1 MPNWVY
7 NQIELQNKEDTE
19 KVAKYIRSEDQDFDF
34 NNVIKMPE
42 ILTKTSSDSMTIPAM
57 AYCVMGDREIEN
69 LDKWRQ
75 QLDLFLDENVP
86 NVAIQFLD
94 IEKQNITSASL
105 INKIEPIITTG
116 DIKELIANHK
126 KLMEMRDDIYRS
138 LSFLNNADEYKTQGI
153 TAWKAALTT
162 GFRDWYDWSVNNWG
176 TKWNAVDPEIDIDGC
191 NITWRTAWAP
201 SEAVIKQLAKD
212 VPVNMYY
219 TWFEEPMC
227 STWAGTAL
235 FHNGECIARTDT
247 ESAADYIPIFVYMD
261 GDSGDELHISDD
273 DEILYPGDE
282 GYGQAKPDPQK
293 PLPNYDKFLSLN

>member
-7 NQIELQNKEDTE
+7 NQIELQNREDTE
-19 KVAKYIRSEDQDFDF
+19 KVAKYIRSKDQDFDF
-34 NNVIKMPE
+34 NNVIKMPD
-42 ILTKTSSDSMTIPAM
+42 ILVETSADSMAIPAM
-57 AYCVMGDREIEN
+57 AYCVMGDRETEN
-69 LDKWRQ
+69 LEQWRK
-75 QLDLFLDENVP
+75 QLDLFLDENIP

-94 IEKQNITSASL
+94 DEEKNITGHI
-105 INKIEPIITTG
+105 INKVEPIITTG
-116 DIKELIANHK
+116 DIKELIYEHK
-126 KLMEMRDDIYRS
+126 TLMKLKNDINISAVRP
-138 LSFLNNADEYKTQGI
+138 LDPDKIKAQGI
-153 TAWKAALTT
+153 ATWKAVLTT
-162 GFRDWYDWSVNNWG
+162 GFRDWYGWSTNNWD
-176 TKWNAVDPEIDIDGC
+176 TKWNAVDSEISITNC
-191 NITWRTAWAP
+191 TITWKTAWNP
-201 SEAVIKQLAKD
+201 SESVIKQLAKD

-227 STWAGTAL
+227 STWAGSAL

-293 PLPNYDKFLSLN
+293 SLPNYDKFLSLN

>member
-7 NQIELQNKEDTE
+7 NQIELQNREDTE
-19 KVAKYIRSEDQDFDF
+19 KVAKYIRSKDQDFDF

-42 ILTKTSSDSMTIPAM
+42 ILAKTSASSITILAM
-57 AYCVMGDREIEN
+57 AYCVMGDRETDNFEQ
-69 LDKWRQ
+69 WRK

-94 IEKQNITSASL
+94 DETKNITGTNL
-105 INKIEPIITTG
+105 NKIEPIITTG
-116 DIKELIANHK
+116 DIKELIYNHERLMK
-126 KLMEMRDDIYRS
+126 KRNDINKT
-138 LSFLNNADEYKTQGI
+138 SFSPNAFKAQGV
-153 TAWKAALTT
+153 TAWKAILTT
-162 GFRDWYDWSVNNWG
+162 GFRDWYGWSINNWD
-176 TKWNAVDPEIDIDGC
+176 TKWNAVDSEISITNC
-191 NITWRTAWAP
+191 TVTWRTAWNP
-201 SEAVIKQLAKD
+201 SESVIKQLAKD

-219 TWFEEPMC
+219 TWFEEPR
-227 STWAGTAL
+227 STWAGSAV

-261 GDSGDELHISDD
+261 GDSGDELRISED

-293 PLPNYDKFLSLN
+293 SLPNYDKFLSLN

>member
-7 NQIELQNKEDTE
+7 NQIELQNREDTE
-19 KVAKYIRSEDQDFDF
+19 KVAKYIRSKDQDFDF
-34 NNVIKMPE
+34 NNVIKMPD
-42 ILTKTSSDSMTIPAM
+42 ILVETSADSMAIPAM
-57 AYCVMGDREIEN
+57 AYCVMGDRETEN
-69 LDKWRQ
+69 LEQWRK
-75 QLDLFLDENVP
+75 QLDLFLDENIP

-94 IEKQNITSASL
+94 DEEKNITGHI
-105 INKIEPIITTG
+105 INKVEPIITTG
-116 DIKELIANHK
+116 DIKELIYEHK
-126 KLMEMRDDIYRS
+126 TLMELKNDINISAVRP
-138 LSFLNNADEYKTQGI
+138 LDPDKIKAQGI
-153 TAWKAALTT
+153 ATWKAVLTT
-162 GFRDWYDWSVNNWG
+162 GFRDWYGWSTNNWD
-176 TKWNAVDPEIDIDGC
+176 TKWNAVDSEISITNC
-191 NITWRTAWAP
+191 TITWKTAWNP
-201 SEAVIKQLAKD
+201 SESVIKQLAKD

-227 STWAGTAL
+227 STWAGSAL

-293 PLPNYDKFLSLN
+293 SLPNYDKFLSLN

>member
-7 NQIELQNKEDTE
+7 NQIELQNREDTE
-19 KVAKYIRSEDQDFDF
+19 KIAKYIRSKDRDFDF

-42 ILTKTSSDSMTIPAM
+42 ILAKTSASSITILAM
-57 AYCVMGDREIEN
+57 AYCIIGDHETKD
-69 LDKWRQ
+69 LKQWRK

-94 IEKQNITSASL
+94 DDETKNITGR
-105 INKIEPIITTG
+105 IIDKVEPIITTG
-116 DIKELIANHK
+116 DIKELIYNHER
-126 KLMEMRDDIYRS
+126 LMEKRNDINKT
-138 LSFLNNADEYKTQGI
+138 SFSPNAFKAQGV
-153 TAWKAALTT
+153 TAWKAILTT
-162 GFRDWYDWSVNNWG
+162 GFRDWYGWSINNWD
-176 TKWNAVDPEIDIDGC
+176 TKWNAVDSEIS
-191 NITWRTAWAP
+191 ITNCTVIWRTAWNP
-201 SEAVIKQLAKD
+201 SESVIKQLAKD

-219 TWFEEPMC
+219 TWFEEPR
-227 STWAGTAL
+227 STWAGSAL

-282 GYGQAKPDPQK
+282 GYGQAKPDSQK
-293 PLPNYDKFLSLN
+293 MLPNYDKFLSLN

>member
-19 KVAKYIRSEDQDFDF
+19 KIAKYIRSENQDFDF

-42 ILTKTSSDSMTIPAM
+42 ILTKTSADSMAIPAM
-57 AYCVMGDREIEN
+57 AYCVMGDRETEN
-69 LDKWRQ
+69 LEQWRK
-75 QLDLFLDENVP
+75 QLDLFLDENIP

-94 IEKQNITSASL
+94 DEKKNITG
-105 INKIEPIITTG
+105 IIIDKTEPIITTG
-116 DIKELIANHK
+116 DIKELIYDHK
-126 KLMEMRDDIYRS
+126 TLMELKNDINLS
-138 LSFLNNADEYKTQGI
+138 LARPFDSDKIKTQGV
-153 TAWKAALTT
+153 TAWKAILTT
-162 GFRDWYDWSVNNWG
+162 GFRDWYGWSTNNWD
-176 TKWNAVDPEIDIDGC
+176 TKWNAVDSEISITNC
-191 NITWRTAWAP
+191 TVTWRTAWNP
-201 SEAVIKQLAKD
+201 SESVIKQLAED

-219 TWFEEPMC
+219 TWFEEPR
-227 STWAGTAL
+227 STWSGSAV

-282 GYGQAKPDPQK
+282 GYGKAKPDPQK
-293 PLPNYDKFLSLN
+293 MLPNYDKFLSLN

>member
-7 NQIELQNKEDTE
+7 NQIELQNREDTE
-19 KVAKYIRSEDQDFDF
+19 KVAKYIRSKDQDFDF
-34 NNVIKMPE
+34 NNVIKMPD
-42 ILTKTSSDSMTIPAM
+42 ILVETSADSMAIPAM
-57 AYCVMGDREIEN
+57 AYCVMGDRETEN
-69 LDKWRQ
+69 LEQWRK
-75 QLDLFLDENVP
+75 QLDLFLDENIP

-94 IEKQNITSASL
+94 DEEKNITGHI
-105 INKIEPIITTG
+105 INKVEPIITTG
-116 DIKELIANHK
+116 DIKELIYEHK
-126 KLMEMRDDIYRS
+126 TLMELKNDINISAVRP
-138 LSFLNNADEYKTQGI
+138 LDPDKIKAQGI
-153 TAWKAALTT
+153 ATWKAVLTT
-162 GFRDWYDWSVNNWG
+162 GFRDWYGWSTNNWD
-176 TKWNAVDPEIDIDGC
+176 TKWNAVDSEISIANC
-191 NITWRTAWAP
+191 TITWKTAWNP
-201 SEAVIKQLAKD
+201 SESVIKQLAKD

-227 STWAGTAL
+227 STWAGSAL

-293 PLPNYDKFLSLN
+293 SLPNYDKFLSLN

>member
-19 KVAKYIRSEDQDFDF
+19 KVAKYICSKDRDFDF

-42 ILTKTSSDSMTIPAM
+42 ILAKTSADSMTIPAM
-57 AYCVMGDREIEN
+57 AYCVMGDRETEN
-69 LDKWRQ
+69 LEQWRK
-75 QLDLFLDENVP
+75 QLDLFLDENIP

-94 IEKQNITSASL
+94 DEKKNITGT
-105 INKIEPIITTG
+105 IIDKVEPIITTG
-116 DIKELIANHK
+116 DIKELIYNYEL
-126 KLMEMRDDIYRS
+126 LMERKNDINIS
-138 LSFLNNADEYKTQGI
+138 LARPFDSDKIKNQGV
-153 TAWKAALTT
+153 TAWKAILTT
-162 GFRDWYDWSVNNWG
+162 GFRDWYGWSTNNWD
-176 TKWNAVDPEIDIDGC
+176 TKWNASDSEISITNC
-191 NITWRTAWAP
+191 TVTWRTAWNP
-201 SEAVIKQLAKD
+201 SESIIKQLAKD

-219 TWFEEPMC
+219 TWFEEPR
-227 STWAGTAL
+227 STWAGSAV

-293 PLPNYDKFLSLN
+293 MLPNYDKFLSLN

>member
-7 NQIELQNKEDTE
+7 NQIELQNREDTE
-19 KVAKYIRSEDQDFDF
+19 KVAKYIRSKDRDFDF

-42 ILTKTSSDSMTIPAM
+42 ILAKTSASSITILAM
-57 AYCVMGDREIEN
+57 AYCVMGDRETEN
-69 LDKWRQ
+69 LEQWRK

-94 IEKQNITSASL
+94 DETKNITNRI
-105 INKIEPIITTG
+105 INKVEPIVTTG
-116 DIKELIANHK
+116 DIKELIYNHER
-126 KLMEMRDDIYRS
+126 LMEKRNDINKT
-138 LSFLNNADEYKTQGI
+138 SFSPNAFKAQGV
-153 TAWKAALTT
+153 TAWKAILTT
-162 GFRDWYDWSVNNWG
+162 GFRDWYGWSINNWD
-176 TKWNAVDPEIDIDGC
+176 TKWNAVDSEISITNC
-191 NITWRTAWAP
+191 TVTWRTAWNP
-201 SEAVIKQLAKD
+201 SESVIKQLAKD

-219 TWFEEPMC
+219 TWFEEPR
-227 STWAGTAL
+227 STWAGSAV

-247 ESAADYIPIFVYMD
+247 ESAADYIPIFIYMD

-282 GYGQAKPDPQK
+282 GYAQAKPDPQK

>member
-7 NQIELQNKEDTE
+7 NQIEFQNKEDTE
-19 KVAKYIRSEDQDFDF
+19 KVAKHIRSKDQDFDF

-42 ILTKTSSDSMTIPAM
+42 ILAKTSASSITILAM
-57 AYCVMGDREIEN
+57 AYCIMGDHETKD
-69 LDKWRQ
+69 LKQWRK

-94 IEKQNITSASL
+94 DETKNITNRI
-105 INKIEPIITTG
+105 INKVEPIVTTG
-116 DIKELIANHK
+116 DIKELICNHER
-126 KLMEMRDDIYRS
+126 LMEKRNDINKT
-138 LSFLNNADEYKTQGI
+138 SFSPDAFKAQGI
-153 TAWKAALTT
+153 TAWKAILTT
-162 GFRDWYDWSVNNWG
+162 GFRDWYGWSINNWD
-176 TKWNAVDPEIDIDGC
+176 TKWNAVDSEISITNC
-191 NITWRTAWAP
+191 TVTWRTAWNP
-201 SEAVIKQLAKD
+201 SESVIKQLAKD

-219 TWFEEPMC
+219 TWFEEPR
-227 STWAGTAL
+227 STWAGSAV

-273 DEILYPGDE
+273 DEILYPGEE